1 MSLLM
6 QALKKAERA
15 QQNSAGHEE
24 LDKPS
29 QEFDEIL
36 ALTPEP
42 ALPASMSA
50 ASTRQEPELSLEPL
64 AGLSLEPMTP
74 APQAAATPAA
84 TAASEGAAAAGAAPA
99 AFATAPAAHAGTHS
113 LDFAADGASA
123 APTATPAA
131 DAGLSTASAAAADYA
146 GLNLDK
152 PAATAARPPAATA
165 AKPAATTAPD
175 TAATAPAAAAKAAA
189 AGSAAAARASQQ
201 AGTSTREAAARTTAR
216 APVDSPRNEKTE
228 APRSAARTR
237 ARTAAASSPEHS
249 GIDPERLRLFGLI
262 GLLVLVIAGFGYYYW
277 QAVMAPGAGARLPPV
292 PMPPPGATGATPA
305 QVVSAPARSS
315 EAAPPAED
323 GALLPSAP
331 KNNGQR
337 DELERRLTQAEQQL
351 AATQQA
357 LQAQLNAPQPASL
370 PPLAAAES
378 SEIRVARGQKSEPLA
393 AALGGAYQALNTGE
407 LANARQQY
415 EAVLQQDGNNRDALL
430 ALASIA
436 SREQQPAQAASYYLR
451 LLELDPRDGAA
462 IAGMVGLRQGDPAQ
476 NEVRLKGI
484 LAGNPE
490 AAPVH
495 FALGNLYA
503 QQNRWQEAQQ
513 AYFRAYSAA
522 PTNPDYAY
530 NLAIGL
536 DRLNQGKLAQTY
548 YQRALAL
555 AQNTAAAFDRAAL
568 AKRLQELGA
577 SAR

>member
-15 QQNSAGHEE
+15 QQNAGSEE

-29 QEFDEIL
+29 QAFDEIL

-42 ALPASMSA
+42 ALPPGMSA
-50 ASTRQEPELSLEPL
+50 ASTRQEPSLSLEPM

-74 APQAAATPAA
+74 AALAAEAAPASSATAGATPAA
-84 TAASEGAAAAGAAPA
+84 SDSGLSLSLEPVPASSSASPAAAHVPADAASPTTAQSPATATNPVAADAAVAAAPVPAAIPVVEPIAAAASASTTQKAASETAPRHQPRPAAAPHAGATHA
-99 AFATAPAAHAGTHS
+99 AAQQTSAAHASAPQSAPTP
-113 LDFAADGASA
+113 AAPRSEAPESARAKARARAASA
-123 APTATPAA
+123 A
-131 DAGLSTASAAAADYA
+131 STENA
-146 GLNLDK
+146 
-152 PAATAARPPAATA
+152 
-165 AKPAATTAPD
+165 
-175 TAATAPAAAAKAAA
+175 
-189 AGSAAAARASQQ
+189 
-201 AGTSTREAAARTTAR
+201 
-216 APVDSPRNEKTE
+216 
-228 APRSAARTR
+228 
-237 ARTAAASSPEHS
+237 

-262 GLLVLVIAGFGYYYW
+262 GLLLLVVAGFGYYYW

-305 QVVSAPARSS
+305 QFISAPQR
-315 EAAPPAED
+315 AADAPAPTED
-323 GALLPSAP
+323 AALLPAAP
-331 KNNGQR
+331 RNGAQR

-357 LQAQLNAPQPASL
+357 LQAQMSAPQPQSL
-370 PPLAAAES
+370 PPLAAPES
-378 SEIRVARGQKSEPLA
+378 SEIRVARGVRAEPLA
-393 AALGGAYQALNTGE
+393 AQLGSAYQALNTGE
-407 LANARQQY
+407 LAGARQQY
-415 EAVLQQDGNNRDALL
+415 EAVLQQDANNHDALL

-436 SREQQPAQAASYYLR
+436 SREQQPAKAASYYLR

-484 LAGNPE
+484 LANNPD

-503 QQNRWQEAQQ
+503 QQGRWQDAQQ
-513 AYFRAYSAA
+513 AYFQAYSAA

-555 AQNTAAAFDRAAL
+555 AQDTAAAFDRNAL
-568 AKRLQELGA
+568 RKRLQELGA

>member
-15 QQNSAGHEE
+15 QQNAGSEE

-29 QEFDEIL
+29 QAFDEIL

-42 ALPASMSA
+42 ALPPGMSA
-50 ASTRQEPELSLEPL
+50 ASTRQEPSLSLEPM

-74 APQAAATPAA
+74 ATAPAEPAPASSAAVGATPATSDSGLSLSLEPA
-84 TAASEGAAAAGAAPA
+84 PDSANPAAAHSPTDAASPA
-99 AFATAPAAHAGTHS
+99 
-113 LDFAADGASA
+113 
-123 APTATPAA
+123 
-131 DAGLSTASAAAADYA
+131 
-146 GLNLDK
+146 
-152 PAATAARPPAATA
+152 
-165 AKPAATTAPD
+165 
-175 TAATAPAAAAKAAA
+175 AATAPA
-189 AGSAAAARASQQ
+189 
-201 AGTSTREAAARTTAR
+201 TRSSVE
-216 APVDSPRNEKTE
+216 S
-228 APRSAARTR
+228 S
-237 ARTAAASSPEHS
+237 TAAASTASTRTTQTAASETAQRNQPRPAAAPHAGASQTAAQAASAAHASAPQAAPSPAAPRNEATQS
-249 GIDPERLRLFGLI
+249 ARAKARARAASAASTENAGIDPERLRLFGLI
-262 GLLVLVIAGFGYYYW
+262 GLLLLVLAGFGYYYW

-305 QVVSAPARSS
+305 QVISAPQR
-315 EAAPPAED
+315 AADAPAPTED
-323 GALLPSAP
+323 AALLPATP
-331 KNNGQR
+331 RNGAQR

-357 LQAQLNAPQPASL
+357 LQAQISAPPPQSL
-370 PPLAAAES
+370 PPLAAPES
-378 SEIRVARGQKSEPLA
+378 SEIRVARGVRAEPLA
-393 AALGGAYQALNTGE
+393 AQLGSAYQALNTGE
-407 LANARQQY
+407 LAGARQQY
-415 EAVLQQDGNNRDALL
+415 EAVLQQDANNHDALL

-436 SREQQPAQAASYYLR
+436 SREQQPAKAASYYLR

-484 LAGNPE
+484 LANNPD

-503 QQNRWQEAQQ
+503 QQGRWQDAQQ
-513 AYFRAYSAA
+513 AYFQAYSAA

-548 YQRALAL
+548 YQRALTL
-555 AQNTAAAFDRAAL
+555 AQDTAAAFDRNAL
-568 AKRLQELGA
+568 RKRLQELGA

>member
-74 APQAAATPAA
+74 APQAAAT
-84 TAASEGAAAAGAAPA
+84 AASEGAAAAGAAPA
-99 AFATAPAAHAGTHS
+99 AFATAPAGPAGTHS
-113 LDFAADGASA
+113 LDFPAGGASA
-123 APTATPAA
+123 APTPTPAA
-131 DAGLSTASAAAADYA
+131 DAGLMSTASAAAADYA

-152 PAATAARPPAATA
+152 PAPTAARPPAATA
-165 AKPAATTAPD
+165 AKPAATTASD
-175 TAATAPAAAAKAAA
+175 TAATAPAAAAKTAA
-189 AGSAAAARASQQ
+189 AGNAAAARASQQ
-201 AGTSTREAAARTTAR
+201 AGASAREAAARTAPR
-216 APVDSPRNEKTE
+216 APVDSPRNEKAD
-228 APRSAARTR
+228 APRGAARAR
-237 ARTAAASSPEHS
+237 ARAAAASSPEHS

-262 GLLVLVIAGFGYYYW
+262 GLLVLIIAGFGYYYW

-370 PPLAAAES
+370 PPLAAPES
-378 SEIRVARGQKSEPLA
+378 SDIRVARGQKSEPLA

-407 LANARQQY
+407 LASARQQY

-484 LAGNPE
+484 LASNPE

>member
-15 QQNSAGHEE
+15 QQNAGSEE

-29 QEFDEIL
+29 QAFDEIL

-42 ALPASMSA
+42 ALPPGMSA
-50 ASTRQEPELSLEPL
+50 ASTRQEPSLSLEPM

-74 APQAAATPAA
+74 AALAAEAAPASSATAGATPAA
-84 TAASEGAAAAGAAPA
+84 SDSGLSLSLDPAPASATVSPADAASPAAAHSPTAATNPAVASAPVPA
-99 AFATAPAAHAGTHS
+99 AMPAVE
-113 LDFAADGASA
+113 
-123 APTATPAA
+123 
-131 DAGLSTASAAAADYA
+131 
-146 GLNLDK
+146 
-152 PAATAARPPAATA
+152 PPAATA
-165 AKPAATTAPD
+165 SAPTSQ
-175 TAATAPAAAAKAAA
+175 TAASETAQRTQPRPAAAPHAGATHAAA
-189 AGSAAAARASQQ
+189 QQTSAAHAS
-201 AGTSTREAAARTTAR
+201 
-216 APVDSPRNEKTE
+216 APQSAPSPA
-228 APRSAARTR
+228 APRSEAPESARAKAR
-237 ARTAAASSPEHS
+237 ARAASAASTENA

-262 GLLVLVIAGFGYYYW
+262 GLLLLVVAGFGYYYW

-305 QVVSAPARSS
+305 QVISAPQR
-315 EAAPPAED
+315 AADAPAPTED
-323 GALLPSAP
+323 AALLPAAP
-331 KNNGQR
+331 RNGAQR

-357 LQAQLNAPQPASL
+357 LQAQMSAPQPQSL
-370 PPLAAAES
+370 PPLAAPES
-378 SEIRVARGQKSEPLA
+378 SEIRVARGVRAEPLA
-393 AALGGAYQALNTGE
+393 AQLGSAYQALNTGE
-407 LANARQQY
+407 LAGARQQY
-415 EAVLQQDGNNRDALL
+415 EAVLQQDANNHDALL

-436 SREQQPAQAASYYLR
+436 SREQQPAKAASYYLR

-484 LAGNPE
+484 LANNPD

-503 QQNRWQEAQQ
+503 QQGRWQDAQQ
-513 AYFRAYSAA
+513 AYFQAYSAA

-555 AQNTAAAFDRAAL
+555 AQDTAAAFDRNAL
-568 AKRLQELGA
+568 RKRLQELGA